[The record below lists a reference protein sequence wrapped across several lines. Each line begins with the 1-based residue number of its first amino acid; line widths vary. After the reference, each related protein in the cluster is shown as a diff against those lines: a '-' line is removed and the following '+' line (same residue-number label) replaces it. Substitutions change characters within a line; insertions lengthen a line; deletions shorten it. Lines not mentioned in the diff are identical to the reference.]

1 MRISKFDCN
10 HNNIYDFNFAQN
22 PDDYINNSFKS
33 NKTGLSVDLSSSN
46 IDIVNNLDNQIISMC
61 EEASTV
67 NNEDVSDSIKTR
79 DVNTWYTAFI

>member
-33 NKTGLSVDLSSSN
+33 DKTGLSDLSSSN
-46 IDIVNNLDNQIISMC
+46 IDIVNNLDNQIIPMC

-67 NNEDVSDSIKTR
+67 NNEDVFDSIKTR